1 VPPGD
6 AIGPYLPFNA
16 GSAVATDVFEGPH
29 HLAPWT
35 GFAVFCGYAVAVIGL
50 AAVRSVRHDA

>member
-1 VPPGD
+1 
-6 AIGPYLPFNA
+6 
-16 GSAVATDVFEGPH
+16 VFEGPH

-50 AAVRSVRHDA
+50 AAVRLVRHDA